1 MNYPN
6 HQGVTS
12 LLFIIELDVPDS
24 AKQHQEAHS
33 KNDGY
38 QHFLA
43 AGQYLRNRIAVVKV
57 GKSNL
62 QCVVFDNSF

>member
-1 MNYPN
+1 MNFPN

-24 AKQHQEAHS
+24 AKEHQEAHPRMTAT
-33 KNDGY
+33 GI
-38 QHFLA
+38 FLLPVNIC
-43 AGQYLRNRIAVVKV
+43 GIGLAVVRV

-62 QCVVFDNSF
+62 KCVVFDNSF